1 MAAIQR
7 IYEGEVFNRLQLPGS
22 LTGLTSLTQL
32 DLDFISEEKLP
43 EGIGKLNQ
51 LRQLHIQCCFDLKEI
66 PDSVTGLTNLDT
78 LTIGLCSQLV
88 SLPNK
93 LDGLFKLKRL
103 EIIGCHPAVWLNGPR
118 ISLPSSLD
126 SLSLGSYNHAMHL
139 LDLPVLPNLKK
150 LTLNVVNVE
159 GGEGGVAVHSAFP
172 QLEHLELVLA
182 EDAEE
187 LTFPLASLPQLRI
200 LAISRAGNIEKL
212 PGSIGSDL
220 KHLRHLR
227 IENAPE
233 LQVLPETVT
242 QLRHLTSL
250 GVHAP
255 KLTSLP
261 TSIGAL
267 SRLRELDL
275 SDCSALENLPASL
288 TQLACLNKLSV
299 QNTAIRSFPANF
311 AQLTRLKSLDLY
323 GCARLE
329 SLPEDFPELGMLQFF
344 RCYYQAADN
353 LKIKDLSELTTQA
366 VADMVRGC
374 QPRRTPPHRAE
385 PHRTQPLFIERYSI
399 QPHCM
404 SQSQSSSSDPH
415 STSSLSSSAPQSTAL
430 HPSPSRA
437 APHSTAQIAPS
448 TSPPSSPSL
457 PELLAAWRE
466 KRARQHDAAT
476 TEPHSTAQSD
486 TQSTSAAHSD
496 ARIEDTKISTSL
508 APSLLADM
516 RSEMK
521 TVAQLY
527 SRQGGNQG
535 GKKVSDSVGGSG
547 ENGGDYSEVLRVPAS
562 LQEAEDLL
570 QQLIEETRSLSSPS
584 GVNLVAFSGGVDSSL
599 AAHLLHRAFSD
610 SLSCSPC
617 LQHPPSQ
624 ETRSLSSPSVV
635 NLVAFSGGV
644 DSSLAAFLLHRAR
657 SDLPS
662 IKPLAHFAI
671 NPHPPRKPVRSPL
684 PPGSTC
690 PSLSSSQLITARHV
704 AAAIG
709 IPLWEVETTE
719 GQVPEYVA
727 NEGASC
733 YACKATLYTTL
744 YTVAQQSLTRI
755 GMDSSNRNEVTLF
768 NGTNADDLSDPSR
781 LGLLAALHCRVVS
794 PLARLPKAAV
804 RAVARAAGLPNW
816 DLAASPCLRSR
827 LAFGV
832 EATASTLMLV
842 ERAEKM

>member
-1 MAAIQR
+1 
-7 IYEGEVFNRLQLPGS
+7 
-22 LTGLTSLTQL
+22 
-32 DLDFISEEKLP
+32 
-43 EGIGKLNQ
+43 
-51 LRQLHIQCCFDLKEI
+51 
-66 PDSVTGLTNLDT
+66 
-78 LTIGLCSQLV
+78 
-88 SLPNK
+88 
-93 LDGLFKLKRL
+93 
-103 EIIGCHPAVWLNGPR
+103 
-118 ISLPSSLD
+118 
-126 SLSLGSYNHAMHL
+126 
-139 LDLPVLPNLKK
+139 
-150 LTLNVVNVE
+150 
-159 GGEGGVAVHSAFP
+159 
-172 QLEHLELVLA
+172 
-182 EDAEE
+182 
-187 LTFPLASLPQLRI
+187 
-200 LAISRAGNIEKL
+200 
-212 PGSIGSDL
+212 
-220 KHLRHLR
+220 
-227 IENAPE
+227 
-233 LQVLPETVT
+233 
-242 QLRHLTSL
+242 
-250 GVHAP
+250 
-255 KLTSLP
+255 
-261 TSIGAL
+261 
-267 SRLRELDL
+267 
-275 SDCSALENLPASL
+275 
-288 TQLACLNKLSV
+288 
-299 QNTAIRSFPANF
+299 
-311 AQLTRLKSLDLY
+311 
-323 GCARLE
+323 
-329 SLPEDFPELGMLQFF
+329 
-344 RCYYQAADN
+344 
-353 LKIKDLSELTTQA
+353 
-366 VADMVRGC
+366 
-374 QPRRTPPHRAE
+374 
-385 PHRTQPLFIERYSI
+385 
-399 QPHCM
+399 M

-521 TVAQLY
+521 TVAQQY

-570 QQLIEETRSLSSPS
+570 QQLIEETRSLASPS
-584 GVNLVAFSGGVDSSL
+584 G
-599 AAHLLHRAFSD
+599 
-610 SLSCSPC
+610 
-617 LQHPPSQ
+617 
-624 ETRSLSSPSVV
+624 V

-644 DSSLAAFLLHRAR
+644 DSSLAAFLLHRAL
-657 SDLPS
+657 SDP
-662 IKPLAHFAI
+662 
-671 NPHPPRKPVRSPL
+671 PL
-684 PPGSTC
+684 PPPSHSPTHSHSHSHSQAQSRSHTDSHSHSPPTVAAVIALS
-690 PSLSSSQLITARHV
+690 PSLSSSQLTTARHV

-842 ERAEKM
+842 ERAEKMVRSFLPLTQRDNTRVRLLHPTFALFLSQSH